1 MGIKIISGCV
11 ISFCVLSFPLFF
23 SESIPPPLKFLLGIF
38 WIFSAAFTVGS
49 FFDWLNILAERRAKR
64 TKRMSHRKWQNIRSS
79 LGFLGQFHKVPRP
92 SMLFEQLSN
101 LKRLIGEKRKCKSL
115 IGIDFQ
121 KLLSQI
127 NDLCFDSIEKLSQ
140 FRVLFDDSR
149 DLPPKAKEDLLSQ
162 GEKLLGEVQGVVNTL
177 EKILI
182 TLNKMELVESRENS
196 EDDEFSSLQREL
208 EIRLEVALRIDE
220 ELNSLSSSEE
230 EEFRRL
236 ADEVGV

>member
-1 MGIKIISGCV
+1 M
-11 ISFCVLSFPLFF
+11 
-23 SESIPPPLKFLLGIF
+23 
-38 WIFSAAFTVGS
+38 
-49 FFDWLNILAERRAKR
+49 
-64 TKRMSHRKWQNIRSS
+64 
-79 LGFLGQFHKVPRP
+79 
-92 SMLFEQLSN
+92 
-101 LKRLIGEKRKCKSL
+101 
-115 IGIDFQ
+115 
-121 KLLSQI
+121 SQI